1 MNFSAILD
9 ISSFF
14 IGMIINLLL
23 IALICYYFKRKYE
36 NLEIAQNEQ
45 AKVLYQLLQQN
56 SSPKVMNL
64 NDVLKSN
71 DSFDKPKKS
80 SLSDL
85 DSDTDSDSESDTDA
99 DLNAD
104 SDSDSDFNETE
115 LKSNKMKNSDKIK
128 TINLI
133 NLDKNHSEIEEIQ
146 VQTEKVEKIDVEKVD
161 VEKRIKVD
169 IEPETKSESEPK
181 ESKDELVLNLDELDE
196 IERDIEKDYSK
207 MSIKQLKEI
216 LTVKGIVPTKMKK
229 NEMIELIE
237 KSSITIDE
245 PEIES

>member
-1 MNFSAILD
+1 MVYLILNLLEGQSQSQKLKQKLKQTVKQTVKQKVTKKIKFIPYLIRKIIHKLNIDNHIMNFSAILD

-64 NDVLKSN
+64 NDILN
-71 DSFDKPKKS
+71 DSDKRS

-85 DSDTDSDSESDTDA
+85 DSDSESD
-99 DLNAD
+99 D
-104 SDSDSDFNETE
+104 SDSDDEEIRESVKESIKESETTA
-115 LKSNKMKNSDKIK
+115 DKIK

-133 NLDKNHSEIEEIQ
+133 NLDKNEMEVEEIEVQKVKVEIEE
-146 VQTEKVEKIDVEKVD
+146 
-161 VEKRIKVD
+161 
-169 IEPETKSESEPK
+169 SK
-181 ESKDELVLNLDELDE
+181 ELVIDELEELSDNTDFVIDKSNITTLD
-196 IERDIEKDYSK
+196 I
-207 MSIKQLKEI
+207 
-216 LTVKGIVPTKMKK
+216 PF
-229 NEMIELIE
+229 LI
-237 KSSITIDE
+237 IQFYI
-245 PEIES
+245 